1 MNYSEWID
9 RQAPS
14 PALTQKLL
22 SLRRRKRIW
31 PGLAAAACCAL
42 AVGLLLHRTASAP
55 SPASTDPTSAPQLLQ
70 PVATTPPEPSQTPP
84 TEPMPE
90 ITYTVNDSPL
100 LADCL
105 VNPKGWFCEPL
116 TQAEFEA
123 LLGQANWWQ
132 EAGQSLTGS
141 ACYDGS
147 GSLYRV
153 GISAQCDGAQVSL
166 SLSPGKLPPS
176 CLAVEEESFNN
187 TVWGTPVQA
196 SETIWDQ
203 DGDGQPETMLTLT
216 FLRDTAVGA
225 RLEITAKEDA
235 QALAQSILSGL
246 LQPDRPLTL
255 DFFQPEEIPQWRSES
270 LTWQQVQQETEFL
283 PYVPQD
289 VSGTLESAYRELGQG
304 RDWLRLSWDIGSI
317 TIYRIAP
324 HDLATYLVQAD
335 NPDAYDLRLYSIP
348 HCDSVPD
355 AYRQTVN
362 HPIFHS
368 DQVTLEIVQARFYET
383 DDGRSDVSMGIVHPD
398 GTLVQFNLSLP
409 AEEAWQ
415 LIQQTL

>member
-1 MNYSEWID
+1 MNYSEWMD

-14 PALTQKLL
+14 PDLTKKLL

-31 PGLAAAACCAL
+31 PSLAAAACCAL
-42 AVGLLLHRTASAP
+42 AVGLLLHQTASAP
-55 SPASTDPTSAPQLLQ
+55 SPTPTESTSAPQLLQ
-70 PVATTPPEPSQTPP
+70 PVATTPPEPSQTLP

-90 ITYTVNDSPL
+90 ITYTVTDSPL

-105 VNPKGWFCEPL
+105 INPKGWFQEPL
-116 TQAEFEA
+116 TQAEWET
-123 LLGQANWWQ
+123 LLGPANWWQ

-141 ACYDGS
+141 AYYDGT
-147 GSLYRV
+147 GSLYLVSIR
-153 GISAQCDGAQVSL
+153 AQCDGVQVSL

-176 CLAVEEESFNN
+176 CMAAEEGSFNN
-187 TVWGTPVQA
+187 TIWGTPVQA
-196 SETIWDQ
+196 TQRIGDS

-216 FLRDTAVGA
+216 FLRDNTVGA

-235 QALAQSILSGL
+235 HTLAQTIVSGL

-255 DFFQPEEIPQWRSES
+255 DFFQPEEIPPYRSEA

-283 PYVPQD
+283 PYVPQNLP
-289 VSGTLESAYRELGQG
+289 GTLESAYRELGQG
-304 RDWLRLSWDIGSI
+304 RDWLRLNWDRSSI

-324 HDLATYLVQAD
+324 YDLSIYLVQAD

-355 AYRQTVN
+355 AYRQTVS
-362 HPIFHS
+362 HPIFHA
-368 DQVTLEIVQARFYET
+368 DQVTLEIVQARAYVT
-383 DDGRSDVSMGIVHPD
+383 DDGRPDVSMGILYPD

-415 LIQQTL
+415 LMQQIL